1 MDEKRRASGQKL
13 LDAALEYWQACHDEF
28 QDGSVQ
34 WLEGSNGEL
43 LIFTRFEY
51 KRVLMQNID
60 KLPSSVVHRFG
71 ESLAIDE
78 DEDE

>member
-1 MDEKRRASGQKL
+1 MDEKRIAAGQLL
-13 LDAALEYWQACHDEF
+13 LDSALAYWQACREEF

-51 KRVLMQNID
+51 RHVLMQNID
-60 KLPSSVVHRFG
+60 KLPSSVVHKFG
-71 ESLAIDE
+71 ESMPTDE
-78 DEDE
+78 DE